1 VFSWGVKQL
10 VWQQI
15 YNPLGIG
22 TELCIGH
29 AEDESLVEQHGPG
42 IGTFIDIEKTEAAMR
57 TAGNKLLDDA
67 AALAAAEG
75 IAAERRLLESGKKR
89 VSHLI
94 AEGATEW
101 QADLIVVGTHGRH
114 GFDRMVVGSVAEKLV
129 RIAETS
135 VLLVKADR
143 PI

>member
-1 VFSWGVKQL
+1 MISRRVALSTAAAATTGL
-10 VWQQI
+10 VAPFVVTRQRA
-15 YNPLGIG
+15 
-22 TELCIGH
+22 T
-29 AEDESLVEQHGPG
+29 
-42 IGTFIDIEKTEAAMR
+42 
-57 TAGNKLLDDA
+57 
-67 AALAAAEG
+67 ALAAAEG

>member
-1 VFSWGVKQL
+1 MRQISRYEPKAELNATCSLGGVKQL

-15 YNPLGIG
+15 YNPL
-22 TELCIGH
+22 
-29 AEDESLVEQHGPG
+29 G

-67 AALAAAEG
+67 VALAAAEG
-75 IAAERRLLESGKKR
+75 ITAERRLLESGKKR

>member
-1 VFSWGVKQL
+1 
-10 VWQQI
+10 
-15 YNPLGIG
+15 
-22 TELCIGH
+22 
-29 AEDESLVEQHGPG
+29 
-42 IGTFIDIEKTEAAMR
+42 MR
-57 TAGNKLLDDA
+57 P
-67 AALAAAEG
+67 
-75 IAAERRLLESGKKR
+75 S
-89 VSHLI
+89 
-94 AEGATEW
+94 EGATEW